1 MVTSRIELQD
11 FVAHGLMRILRD
23 PGSTV
28 KILVDLAAEGT
39 AGKRTFLDDA
49 RV

>member
-1 MVTSRIELQD
+1 MVTSRIGLND
-11 FVAHGLMRILRD
+11 FVEHGLMKILQD

-39 AGKRTFLDDA
+39 AGKRISLDDA

>member
-1 MVTSRIELQD
+1 MVTSRIGLHY
-11 FVAHGLMRILRD
+11 FVEHGLMKILQD

-39 AGKRTFLDDA
+39 AGKRTSLDDA